1 MDLKGSKIILT
12 GGSSGLGKQTA
23 KDLILKGA
31 IEYSEN
37 GFEGMIFE
45 VNYQC
50 QFLEN
55 NDLKLVDED
64 ERSITLIFQN

>member
-31 IEYSEN
+31 ELIIT
-37 GFEGMIFE
+37 GRDKDKLTK
-45 VNYQC
+45 VA
-50 QFLEN
+50 LE
-55 NDLKLVDED
+55 LGCVA
-64 ERSITLIFQN
+64 FHC